1 MKKLSRIAALLAAT
15 AMLFG
20 AVSCSE
26 PEEEPISNNT
36 PTFKSETVEVDFKLS
51 EGVSIVSITDGK
63 VADET
68 IVTATVADT
77 KVTLKSVKAGKTTV
91 TAKVTVKTGD
101 GEQAGTGTITVTVA
115 DTGKITYVSEWVGD
129 GDPTEPGNPD
139 VPATVNYTANFLQIT
154 GGTAVPSDTPQT
166 IDSEAVY
173 DTALIL
179 FSPSNRLRLRS
190 GTNNINYN
198 GGTKAAFAVTEVG
211 GTLAETLDRYAGVDV
226 SKLASSG
233 NVVVTISGV
242 SKPSGSVTTG
252 LGQIVLI
259 DQNNK
264 ILTSAADVQL
274 ASAAGA
280 SEFALTATVDAT
292 SVTKVILGFSRNG
305 AAGGGIDVTSVTVKS
320 AE

>member
-77 KVTLKSVKAGKTTV
+77 KVTLKSVKAGNTTV

-101 GEQAGTGTITVTVA
+101 GEQAGTGTITVTVD
-115 DTGKITYVSEWVGD
+115 DTGKITYKSEWVGD

-139 VPATVNYTANFLQIT
+139 VPADPVTYTWSFADLNLSTASFVAAATSGSNTVWGASGVAKVAFAEGTSADYDSTPVGLTMKLSNGANGGSYNKINPAQSGKEPGSAGAIEPSKNDMVCVKVTGPFKAKMIYGGNSSTDKTDRTAQLCIDGAVVASGTENLVPATPTTLEYSYTGTDEVTVSF
-154 GGTAVPSDTPQT
+154 GGTNIVR
-166 IDSEAVY
+166 IY
-173 DTALIL
+173 D
-179 FSPSNRLRLRS
+179 
-190 GTNNINYN
+190 
-198 GGTKAAFAVTEVG
+198 
-211 GTLAETLDRYAGVDV
+211 
-226 SKLASSG
+226 
-233 NVVVTISGV
+233 
-242 SKPSGSVTTG
+242 
-252 LGQIVLI
+252 
-259 DQNNK
+259 
-264 ILTSAADVQL
+264 
-274 ASAAGA
+274 
-280 SEFALTATVDAT
+280 
-292 SVTKVILGFSRNG
+292 VI
-305 AAGGGIDVTSVTVKS
+305 IEK
-320 AE
+320 

>member
-115 DTGKITYVSEWVGD
+115 DTGKINY
-129 GDPTEPGNPD
+129 DPTWKADSTAPENPD
-139 VPATVNYTANFLQIT
+139 VPADPVTYTWSFADLDLSTASFVAASGGNNVWGTSGVAKVTFAEGTSADYDSTPAGLTMNLSNGANGGSYNKINPAQSGKEPGSAGAIEPSKNDMVCVKVTGPFKAKMIYGGNSSSDKTDRTAQLCIDGEVVASGTENLVPATPTTLEYSYTGTDEVTVSF
-154 GGTAVPSDTPQT
+154 GGTNIVR
-166 IDSEAVY
+166 IY
-173 DTALIL
+173 D
-179 FSPSNRLRLRS
+179 
-190 GTNNINYN
+190 
-198 GGTKAAFAVTEVG
+198 
-211 GTLAETLDRYAGVDV
+211 
-226 SKLASSG
+226 
-233 NVVVTISGV
+233 
-242 SKPSGSVTTG
+242 
-252 LGQIVLI
+252 
-259 DQNNK
+259 
-264 ILTSAADVQL
+264 
-274 ASAAGA
+274 
-280 SEFALTATVDAT
+280 
-292 SVTKVILGFSRNG
+292 VI
-305 AAGGGIDVTSVTVKS
+305 IEK
-320 AE
+320 